1 MSSRVNLRTAILSS
15 GHRLNNLWKQLVLT
29 SRLKTRPQNLV
40 LKTLPSKL
48 SVDVSLPIGSVSQ
61 LPFKSEAPDRHFRNP
76 TAHRFPEEAQV
87 IT

>member
-48 SVDVSLPIGSVSQ
+48 TIDVSLSIESVSQ
-61 LPFKSEAPDRHFRNP
+61 LPLKSEAPDQHFKLQQRID
-76 TAHRFPEEAQV
+76 FPRKHKS
-87 IT
+87 